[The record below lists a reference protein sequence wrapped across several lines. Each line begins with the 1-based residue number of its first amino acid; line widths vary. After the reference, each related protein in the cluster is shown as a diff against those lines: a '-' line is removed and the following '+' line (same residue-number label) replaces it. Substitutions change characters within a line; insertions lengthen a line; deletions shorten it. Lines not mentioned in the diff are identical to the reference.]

1 MVSLVPN
8 KTGWVDVQTE
18 YYVFSFFKPDSSK
31 NGKGQEI
38 LQTNCGVFIASK
50 KHGNLFK

>member
-8 KTGWVDVQTE
+8 KTGWVDVKTE
-18 YYVFSFFKPDSSK
+18 YYVFSCFKPDSS

-38 LQTNCGVFIASK
+38 LQTNCGVFISSK
-50 KHGNLFK
+50 KHGKLFK